1 MTTET
6 EARKVSEQVVCMLL
20 EGCFVLL
27 MISSNLK
34 LEFTVQVDSLV
45 VSSGERYDFWIEADD
60 SEELG
65 KYWIRAETLEV
76 AQNGKV
82 LQSHKVKLN

>member
-1 MTTET
+1 
-6 EARKVSEQVVCMLL
+6 
-20 EGCFVLL
+20 

-45 VSSGERYDFWIEADD
+45 VSSGERYDFWIEADNLGD
-60 SEELG
+60 LG

-82 LQSHKVKLN
+82 VQYHKVKLN

>member
-1 MTTET
+1 
-6 EARKVSEQVVCMLL
+6 
-20 EGCFVLL
+20 

-45 VSSGERYDFWIEADD
+45 VSSGERYDFWIEADNPGD
-60 SEELG
+60 LG

-82 LQSHKVKLN
+82 VQSHKVKLN

>member
-1 MTTET
+1 MY
-6 EARKVSEQVVCMLL
+6 
-20 EGCFVLL
+20 LL
-27 MISSNLK
+27 MIFSNLK

-45 VSSGERYDFWIEADD
+45 VSSGERYDFWIEAENPGD
-60 SEELG
+60 LG

-82 LQSHKVKLN
+82 VQCHKVKLN